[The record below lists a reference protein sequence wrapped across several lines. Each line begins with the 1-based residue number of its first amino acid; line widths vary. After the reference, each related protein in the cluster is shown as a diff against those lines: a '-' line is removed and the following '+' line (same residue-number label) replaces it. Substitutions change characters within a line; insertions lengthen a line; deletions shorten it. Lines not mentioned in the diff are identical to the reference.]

1 VNFAGE
7 SEFLA
12 VARAR
17 RRVALGLTV
26 AMMAIYFG
34 FIGLIAW
41 NKPLLGTELVPGLSV
56 GLVLGAAVIVT
67 CWLLTWVYIRWANT
81 HYDQALSRLRG
92 EEAGR

>member
-7 SEFLA
+7 REFLA

-26 AMMAIYFG
+26 AMMVIYFG

-41 NKPLLGTELVPGLSV
+41 NKPLLGTQLVPGLSV
-56 GLVLGAAVIVT
+56 GLILGAAVIAT
-67 CWLLTWVYIRWANT
+67 CWLLTWLYVRWANT
-81 HYDQALSRLRG
+81 HYDQALNRLRDEG
-92 EEAGR
+92 TGR

>member
-1 VNFAGE
+1 MSLAGE

-26 AMMAIYFG
+26 AMMVIYFG

-41 NKPLLGTELVPGLSV
+41 NKPLLGTELIPGLSV
-56 GLVLGAAVIVT
+56 GLVLGAAVIAT
-67 CWLLTWVYIRWANT
+67 CWLLTWLYVRWANT
-81 HYDQALSRLRG
+81 VYDQAVSRLRD

>member
-1 VNFAGE
+1 MRSAGE
-7 SEFLA
+7 SELLA

-41 NKPLLGTELVPGLSV
+41 NKPLLGTQLIPGLSY
-56 GLVLGAAVIVT
+56 GLVLGAVVIAA
-67 CWLLTWVYIRWANT
+67 CWLLTWLYVRWANT
-81 HYDQALSRLRG
+81 HYDQALNRLRD

>member
-1 VNFAGE
+1 VRSAGE

-41 NKPLLGTELVPGLSV
+41 NKPLLGTQLIPGLSI
-56 GLVLGAAVIVT
+56 GLILGAAVIVA
-67 CWLLTWVYIRWANT
+67 CWLLTWLYVRWANT
-81 HYDQALSRLRG
+81 RYDQALNRLRG
-92 EEAGR
+92 ERAGW

>member
-7 SEFLA
+7 REFLA

-26 AMMAIYFG
+26 AMMVIYFG

-41 NKPLLGTELVPGLSV
+41 NKPLLGTQLVPGLSV
-56 GLVLGAAVIVT
+56 GLILGAAVIAT
-67 CWLLTWVYIRWANT
+67 CWLLTWLYVRWANT
-81 HYDQALSRLRG
+81 HYDQALSRLRDEG
-92 EEAGR
+92 TGR